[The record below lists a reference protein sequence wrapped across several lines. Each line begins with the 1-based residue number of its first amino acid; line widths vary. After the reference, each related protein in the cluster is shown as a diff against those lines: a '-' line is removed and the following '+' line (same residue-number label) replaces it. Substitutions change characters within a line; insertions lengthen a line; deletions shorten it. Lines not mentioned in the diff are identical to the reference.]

1 MRVAVSRVAVSLT
14 RKVHQLWAWSRHPNF
29 FGESLLWVGSA
40 IVAIAGVTAPTADP
54 DYQTLGAAL
63 ALISPVWSAFFLF
76 FTSLMLLEKRL
87 DAKFGG
93 KPAYEQYKRST
104 SVLIPWPPN

>member
-1 MRVAVSRVAVSLT
+1 VRVAVSLT

-54 DYQTLGAAL
+54 AYQTLGTTL